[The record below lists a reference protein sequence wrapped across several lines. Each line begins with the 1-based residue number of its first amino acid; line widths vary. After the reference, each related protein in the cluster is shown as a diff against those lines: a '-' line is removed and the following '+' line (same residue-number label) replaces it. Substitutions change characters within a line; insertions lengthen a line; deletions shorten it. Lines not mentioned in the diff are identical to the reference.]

1 MSTTNN
7 AKGNR
12 ATRAGQLVAGARK
25 HFANGAQVLTFAGSL
40 ANVTV
45 DAACNELN
53 TLISNR
59 AATTAARATAK
70 DKVASE
76 KAALPA
82 LIAFMNAFEGL
93 IRIMFATD
101 STALADFGLQPRK
114 QPVPK
119 TAAEK
124 AVAAAK
130 AEATRKA
137 RGTTGPKAKKAV
149 KGNVTAQVVVTP
161 LTTVAAP
168 APEAPAPAPA
178 AATGGAAAATP
189 PKG

>member
-1 MSTTNN
+1 MGTIIQT
-7 AKGNR
+7 KGNR
-12 ATRAGQLVAGARK
+12 AARAGQLVAGARK
-25 HFANGAQVLTFAGSL
+25 HFANGGQVLAFAGAL

-45 DAACNELN
+45 DAACDELN
-53 TLISNR
+53 TLVTNR
-59 AATTAARATAK
+59 AASTAARATAR
-70 DKVASE
+70 DKVATE
-76 KAALPA
+76 EAAMPA
-82 LIAFMNAFEGL
+82 LVAFMNAFEGL
-93 IRIMFATD
+93 IRIMFAND
-101 STALADFGLQPRK
+101 STSLADFGLQPRK

-130 AEATRKA
+130 AAATREA
-137 RGTTGPKAKKAV
+137 RGTKGPKAKKAV

-168 APEAPAPAPA
+168 APAAPAQAPAPTTGGTAPA
-178 AATGGAAAATP
+178 AP